1 MKISAVGILHYNAQ
15 LPFFGPIYLLKP
27 YNIRMV
33 ADLHEFGLL
42 QSIHLLIFVHLVH
55 VLLLDAPLLACAFG
69 FTEDCSPE
77 CTLPKVSDFVIFLR
91 FFLTQHFYYKK
102 LLFYLYKDD
111 S

>member
-1 MKISAVGILHYNAQ
+1 MKISTVGILHYNAQ

-27 YNIRMV
+27 YNIRMI

-42 QSIHLLIFVHLVH
+42 QSIHLLIFIHLVH

-69 FTEDCSPE
+69 FTEDCNPE
-77 CTLPKVSDFVIFLR
+77 CTLPKVFHFVIFLR
-91 FFLTQHFYYKK
+91 FLAQHFYYKSNQ
-102 LLFYLYKDD
+102 FYTLSLGD